1 MSISSIISIAN
12 SGLSVA
18 QTRISLASTNISNAE
33 TTGYTAK
40 TADVTTRTV
49 GGVGTGV
56 QVIGTGSDVD
66 EKLHESLVSA
76 ISTASYDAT
85 IASYLETI
93 SAALGTTDDGGDL
106 TNALSDLQTALS
118 DAIADPADTS
128 AADALTEALA
138 TWASSVNDITDSIQ
152 SVRTSADQSISES
165 VESVNDLLNQIDD
178 LNDQITKATAN
189 GTSTSDLED
198 QRRAALEELGQYMDI
213 NTFTTSAGAVQIYTS
228 SGTALLTSSV
238 HELSYSAGGTLTSDS
253 VYASDGSGSIS
264 GIMIDGKD
272 VTASLTGG
280 TIGALVELR
289 DETLPGIQDEIDALS
304 DAVQSAVNAAA
315 NAATPV
321 PPPNSLTGSA
331 SVAATDAIVGSG
343 TLTVV
348 LTDSDG
354 EVTASAD
361 IDLSG
366 CSTMQDVL
374 DELNAVSGISASLD
388 SDGHLVVTATDSDA
402 GVILTGDGTL
412 DGTGFNSAMGMYDIL
427 TGSAGTLGVSE
438 TLSTQGMAV
447 AAVASTTV
455 GDAAYA
461 VDDTTALQAIYNAM
475 DDSQSFAAAGNLSST
490 KTSISGYAQMII
502 DDTADRAE
510 TASDTATTSS
520 ATSDTLSTSFSNT
533 YGVNVD
539 EETAR
544 LTTYQ
549 QDYEAAAQILTTA
562 QAMWDSLITMMN

>member
-1 MSISSIISIAN
+1 MSISSIISIAS
-12 SGLSVA
+12 SGLSVS
-18 QTRISLASTNISNAE
+18 QTRIALASTNIANAE
-33 TTGYTAK
+33 TTGYTTK

-66 EKLHESLVSA
+66 EKLHESIVSA

-85 IASYLETI
+85 IAAYLETI
-93 SAALGTTDDGGDL
+93 STALGTTEDGGDL
-106 TNALSDLQTALS
+106 TNAIADLQTALS

-128 AADALTEALA
+128 AADALTDALA
-138 TWASSVNDITDSIQ
+138 GWAGSVDDITDSVQ
-152 SVRTSADQSISES
+152 SVRTSADQSIAEA

-178 LNDQITKATAN
+178 FNDQITKATAN

-198 QRRAALEELGQYMDI
+198 QRRAALEELGQYVDI
-213 NTFTTSAGAVQIYTS
+213 STFTTSAGAVQIYTS

-238 HELSYSAGGTLTSDS
+238 HELSYSASGTLSAAS

-264 GIMIDGKD
+264 GIMVDGKD

-304 DAVQSAVNAAA
+304 DAVQSAVNAAS
-315 NAATPV
+315 NAATPA
-321 PPPNSLTGSA
+321 PPPNSLTGAA
-331 SVAATDAIVGSG
+331 SVTASDAITGAG
-343 TLTVV
+343 TLTAV
-348 LTDSDG
+348 LTDADG
-354 EVTASAD
+354 EVAASID
-361 IDLSG
+361 IDLSS
-366 CSTMQDVL
+366 CTTIQDVL
-374 DELNAVSGISASLD
+374 DELNGVTGITASLD
-388 SDGHLVVTATDSDA
+388 SDGHLVVTADDSDA

-412 DGTGFNSAMGMYDIL
+412 DGTGFNSALGMYDVL
-427 TGSAGTLGVSE
+427 TGSAGNLGVSE
-438 TLSTQGMAV
+438 TLAV

-461 VDDTTALQAIYNAM
+461 ADDTTALQAIYNAM
-475 DDSQSFAAAGNLSST
+475 DESMSFSAAGALSST
-490 KTSISGYAQMII
+490 NTSISGYAQMII
-502 DDTADRAE
+502 DDVADRAE
-510 TASDTATTSS
+510 TASDTATTSA
-520 ATSDTLSTSFSNT
+520 ATSESLSTSFSNT

-549 QDYEAAAQILTTA
+549 QDYEAAAQILSTA
-562 QAMWDSLITMMN
+562 QEMWDSLITMMN